1 MANANKLGNTTG
13 GMMGKVEGY
22 VLGEG
27 EGDIEGDHEGCTRE
41 LSLGQANWDKLGNA
55 LCEVE
60 DDTLR

>member
-1 MANANKLGNTTG
+1 MANGNKFGNTTG

-27 EGDIEGDHEGCTRE
+27 ECDIEGDHEGCARG
-41 LSLGQANWDKLGNA
+41 LLLGQTNWDKLGNA

-60 DDTLR
+60 GDTLR